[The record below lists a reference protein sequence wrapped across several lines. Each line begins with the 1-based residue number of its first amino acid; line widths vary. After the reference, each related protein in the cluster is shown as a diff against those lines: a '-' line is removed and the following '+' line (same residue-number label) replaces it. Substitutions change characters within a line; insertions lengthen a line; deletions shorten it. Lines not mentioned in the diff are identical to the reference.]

1 MPTTAPSDLDSLFVG
16 TLDAWA
22 APPPVIELVVGDIT
36 REDTDAI
43 VNPVGPGL
51 VDLAI
56 RRAAGP
62 ELLDAFHDAADELL
76 DGRVLPGQAVAT
88 AGFRLPAAH
97 VIHCGPPVY
106 HDGEARAREDL
117 IASHV
122 AALRLARA
130 HGWASVAFPAI
141 GTGVYG
147 YPAREA
153 AEVAVEAVV
162 DELRSQSG
170 QGGNGGPGRVKFVL
184 ATPELLRIYSEA
196 AAAVIGDVPR
206 ATKHGVAFA
215 DLNGPAAHSA

>member
-1 MPTTAPSDLDSLFVG
+1 MPAATPSDLDSLFVG
-16 TLDAWA
+16 TLDSWA
-22 APPPVIELVVGDIT
+22 APAPILELVVGDIT
-36 REDTDAI
+36 REHTDAI

-62 ELLDAFHDAADELL
+62 ELLDAFHDRADELP

-97 VIHCGPPVY
+97 VIHCGPPVF
-106 HDGEARAREDL
+106 HDGAARAREDL

-130 HGWASVAFPAI
+130 NGWASVAFPAI

-153 AEVAVEAVV
+153 AGAAFEAVV
-162 DELRSQSG
+162 DELRRQSG
-170 QGGNGGPGRVKFVL
+170 ATRVRFVL

-206 ATKHGVAFA
+206 PTEHGVAFA
-215 DLNGPAAHSA
+215 DLHGPVAHSA